1 MNALTFLDN
10 VNRYIIR
17 KTRDESFIVRSLNR
31 GRTVWPRIVI
41 RGPRANTR
49 ADILTTVTGFSQP
62 GWNKNVGVPCSILL
76 MGLETGWSG
85 ITQPGIENR
94 FMDSVVSQLQYP
106 DAYRVATDAKK
117 RKRKKGEKMRMR
129 RALRVLRPVLL
140 WMLNRPRDYAADF
153 KYACPIP
160 TDADRLRENV
170 HLCLSRAKLGYALGS
185 PCRARDQWRPRA
197 SLFGKFCFHE
207 RDTNWIGGIRV
218 GWFLEMKR
226 TGKLV
231 LVREWNYLRNIYMF
245 SPFLGRDV

>member
-1 MNALTFLDN
+1 MAGTAWLPLDDQPLQHDATRLHSSDTVVTRSLWSNPSLCDHLSSSLRDLYTYNVIYITFSNVNNDLSTPPCVFEMKKKKEKENISANSKQQVESRFDRSINLWMNALTFLDN

-117 RKRKKGEKMRMR
+117 RKRKKGKKCVCTARCVCF
-129 RALRVLRPVLL
+129 A
-140 WMLNRPRDYAADF
+140 
-153 KYACPIP
+153 
-160 TDADRLRENV
+160 
-170 HLCLSRAKLGYALGS
+170 
-185 PCRARDQWRPRA
+185 PC
-197 SLFGKFCFHE
+197 
-207 RDTNWIGGIRV
+207 
-218 GWFLEMKR
+218 
-226 TGKLV
+226 
-231 LVREWNYLRNIYMF
+231 F
-245 SPFLGRDV
+245 SEC

>member
-1 MNALTFLDN
+1 MVDPFNGSR
-10 VNRYIIR
+10 NRLVGNYSAR
-17 KTRDESFIVRSLNR
+17 NR
-31 GRTVWPRIVI
+31 EPIYGFRRVAVAVPR
-41 RGPRANTR
+41 R
-49 ADILTTVTGFSQP
+49 
-62 GWNKNVGVPCSILL
+62 VPCCD
-76 MGLETGWSG
+76 GC
-85 ITQPGIENR
+85 
-94 FMDSVVSQLQYP
+94 
-106 DAYRVATDAKK
+106 KK
-117 RKRKKGEKMRMR
+117 EKKKKGEKMRMH